1 MDYSIK
7 IKDSSEVIVGSVG
20 ELLPRLL
27 PDKRVVVV
35 SDTNIDR
42 HYHTLVNRYEHVLIG
57 LGEASKTL
65 VTADAIYKK
74 FISMGVDR
82 STFVLAIGGGIVT
95 DVAGFVAST
104 YMRGVEFGFV
114 STSLLGQVDA
124 SVGGKNG
131 VNVDGY
137 KNMVGT
143 FTQPRFV
150 ICDVGMLRTLPERE
164 VRTGMAEVIKAG
176 IIADE
181 ELFSKLEL
189 TPLAELTKNPDLLA
203 EVVYR
208 AIKVKADIVER
219 DEREHGDRR
228 KLNLGH
234 TLAHAIEKSSSKMN
248 HGEAVAVGL
257 SLISDAA
264 ARREPENWRVPG
276 SMRFLRELR
285 QAGIRNYFVTGAVVE
300 RDRAGNPSGTM
311 FEEISALG
319 YEIGPGRLLEGL
331 VGSSWQEKLPKR
343 QIMLNLCRKLGIS
356 PEHLLVVGDGR
367 SEIASGVEFGAVTV
381 SRLPASASRAREIHT
396 ALKTNFILDRYSP
409 ELFPA
414 LFASGGVCQ
423 RVR

>member
-7 IKDSSEVIVGSVG
+7 IKDSSEVIVGSVS

-65 VTADAIYKK
+65 VTADAIYTN

-189 TPLAELTKNPDLLA
+189 TPLAELTKNPDLLG

-264 ARREPENWRVPG
+264 ARRGLLSAADKERICSLLQRTGFDLTPPVAMRVLLKAVSKDKKSEGDVLNVVFPT
-276 SMRFLRELR
+276 
-285 QAGIRNYFVTGAVVE
+285 AIGACEVVPMPLE
-300 RDRAGNPSGTM
+300 EFRAM
-311 FEEISALG
+311 FA
-319 YEIGPGRLLEGL
+319 
-331 VGSSWQEKLPKR
+331 
-343 QIMLNLCRKLGIS
+343 
-356 PEHLLVVGDGR
+356 
-367 SEIASGVEFGAVTV
+367 
-381 SRLPASASRAREIHT
+381 
-396 ALKTNFILDRYSP
+396 
-409 ELFPA
+409 
-414 LFASGGVCQ
+414 
-423 RVR
+423 

>member
-264 ARREPENWRVPG
+264 ARRGLLSAADKERICSLLQHTGFDLTPPVAMRVLLKAVSKDKKSEGDVLNVVFPT
-276 SMRFLRELR
+276 
-285 QAGIRNYFVTGAVVE
+285 AIGACEVVPMPLE
-300 RDRAGNPSGTM
+300 EFRAM
-311 FEEISALG
+311 FA
-319 YEIGPGRLLEGL
+319 
-331 VGSSWQEKLPKR
+331 
-343 QIMLNLCRKLGIS
+343 
-356 PEHLLVVGDGR
+356 
-367 SEIASGVEFGAVTV
+367 
-381 SRLPASASRAREIHT
+381 
-396 ALKTNFILDRYSP
+396 
-409 ELFPA
+409 
-414 LFASGGVCQ
+414 
-423 RVR
+423 

>member
-7 IKDSSEVIVGSVG
+7 IKDSSEVIVGSVS

-189 TPLAELTKNPDLLA
+189 TPLAELTKNPDLLS

-264 ARREPENWRVPG
+264 ARRGLLSAADKERICSLLQRTGFDLTPPVAMRV
-276 SMRFLRELR
+276 LLK
-285 QAGIRNYFVTGAVVE
+285 AVSKDKKSEGDVLNVVFPTAIGTCE
-300 RDRAGNPSGTM
+300 VVPMPLEEFRAM
-311 FEEISALG
+311 FA
-319 YEIGPGRLLEGL
+319 
-331 VGSSWQEKLPKR
+331 
-343 QIMLNLCRKLGIS
+343 
-356 PEHLLVVGDGR
+356 
-367 SEIASGVEFGAVTV
+367 
-381 SRLPASASRAREIHT
+381 
-396 ALKTNFILDRYSP
+396 
-409 ELFPA
+409 
-414 LFASGGVCQ
+414 
-423 RVR
+423 

>member
-7 IKDSSEVIVGSVG
+7 IKDSSEVIVGSVS

-264 ARREPENWRVPG
+264 ARRGLLSAADKERICSLLQRTGFDLTPPVAMRV
-276 SMRFLRELR
+276 LLK
-285 QAGIRNYFVTGAVVE
+285 AVSKDKKSEGDVLNVVFPT
-300 RDRAGNPSGTM
+300 A
-311 FEEISALG
+311 ISAC
-319 YEIGPGRLLEGL
+319 EVVPMPLE
-331 VGSSWQEKLPKR
+331 
-343 QIMLNLCRKLGIS
+343 
-356 PEHLLVVGDGR
+356 
-367 SEIASGVEFGAVTV
+367 EF
-381 SRLPASASRAREIHT
+381 RAM
-396 ALKTNFILDRYSP
+396 
-409 ELFPA
+409 
-414 LFASGGVCQ
+414 FA
-423 RVR
+423 

>member
-7 IKDSSEVIVGSVG
+7 IKNSSEVIVGSVS

-164 VRTGMAEVIKAG
+164 ARTGMAEVIKAG

-189 TPLAELTKNPDLLA
+189 TPLAELTKNPDLLS

-264 ARREPENWRVPG
+264 ARRGLLSAADKERICSLLQRTGFDLTPPVAMRVLLKAVSKDKKSEGDVLNVVFPT
-276 SMRFLRELR
+276 
-285 QAGIRNYFVTGAVVE
+285 AIGACEVVPMPLE
-300 RDRAGNPSGTM
+300 EFRAM
-311 FEEISALG
+311 FA
-319 YEIGPGRLLEGL
+319 
-331 VGSSWQEKLPKR
+331 
-343 QIMLNLCRKLGIS
+343 
-356 PEHLLVVGDGR
+356 
-367 SEIASGVEFGAVTV
+367 
-381 SRLPASASRAREIHT
+381 
-396 ALKTNFILDRYSP
+396 
-409 ELFPA
+409 
-414 LFASGGVCQ
+414 
-423 RVR
+423 

>member
-1 MDYSIK
+1 MGGNMDYTIK
-7 IKDSSEVIVGSVG
+7 IKDRSEVVVGNASD
-20 ELLPRLL
+20 LLPRLL

-42 HYHTLVNRYEHVLIG
+42 HYHSLVNRYDHVLIG
-57 LGEASKTL
+57 LGETSKTL
-65 VTADAIYKK
+65 VTADAIYKQ
-74 FISMGVDR
+74 FISLGVDR

-131 VNVDGY
+131 VNVEGY

-164 VRTGMAEVIKAG
+164 LRTGMAEMIKAG
-176 IIADE
+176 VIADS
-181 ELFSKLEL
+181 ELFSILER
-189 TPLAELTKNPDLLA
+189 TPLAELAANNELLS

-257 SLISDAA
+257 AYIADAA
-264 ARREPENWRVPG
+264 VRRGMLSETERERICSLLQRTGFDLTPPVAMRVLLKAVSKDKKSEGDTLHVVFPTAIGACEVLPMPLDEFSAMFQIPG
-276 SMRFLRELR
+276 A
-285 QAGIRNYFVTGAVVE
+285 AGV
-300 RDRAGNPSGTM
+300 
-311 FEEISALG
+311 
-319 YEIGPGRLLEGL
+319 
-331 VGSSWQEKLPKR
+331 
-343 QIMLNLCRKLGIS
+343 
-356 PEHLLVVGDGR
+356 
-367 SEIASGVEFGAVTV
+367 
-381 SRLPASASRAREIHT
+381 
-396 ALKTNFILDRYSP
+396 
-409 ELFPA
+409 
-414 LFASGGVCQ
+414 
-423 RVR
+423 

>member
-1 MDYSIK
+1 MS
-7 IKDSSEVIVGSVG
+7 

-189 TPLAELTKNPDLLA
+189 TPLAELTKNPDLLG

-264 ARREPENWRVPG
+264 ARRGLLSAADKERICSLLQRTGFDLTPPVAMRVLLKAVSKDKKSEGDVLNVVFPT
-276 SMRFLRELR
+276 
-285 QAGIRNYFVTGAVVE
+285 AIGACEVVPMPLE
-300 RDRAGNPSGTM
+300 EFRAM
-311 FEEISALG
+311 FA
-319 YEIGPGRLLEGL
+319 
-331 VGSSWQEKLPKR
+331 
-343 QIMLNLCRKLGIS
+343 
-356 PEHLLVVGDGR
+356 
-367 SEIASGVEFGAVTV
+367 
-381 SRLPASASRAREIHT
+381 
-396 ALKTNFILDRYSP
+396 
-409 ELFPA
+409 
-414 LFASGGVCQ
+414 
-423 RVR
+423 

>member
-27 PDKRVVVV
+27 PDKRVVVI

-164 VRTGMAEVIKAG
+164 VRTGMAEIIKAG

-181 ELFSKLEL
+181 AA
-189 TPLAELTKNPDLLA
+189 TTKN
-203 EVVYR
+203 
-208 AIKVKADIVER
+208 VER
-219 DEREHGDRR
+219 NRWMGFFGGDETRR
-228 KLNLGH
+228 SITIGGQS
-234 TLAHAIEKSSSKMN
+234 AMN
-248 HGEAVAVGL
+248 AV
-257 SLISDAA
+257 
-264 ARREPENWRVPG
+264 
-276 SMRFLRELR
+276 
-285 QAGIRNYFVTGAVVE
+285 
-300 RDRAGNPSGTM
+300 
-311 FEEISALG
+311 
-319 YEIGPGRLLEGL
+319 
-331 VGSSWQEKLPKR
+331 
-343 QIMLNLCRKLGIS
+343 
-356 PEHLLVVGDGR
+356 
-367 SEIASGVEFGAVTV
+367 
-381 SRLPASASRAREIHT
+381 
-396 ALKTNFILDRYSP
+396 
-409 ELFPA
+409 
-414 LFASGGVCQ
+414 
-423 RVR
+423 

>member
-1 MDYSIK
+1 MGGNMDYTIK
-7 IKDSSEVIVGSVG
+7 IKDRSEVVVGSASDF
-20 ELLPRLL
+20 LPRLL

-42 HYHTLVNRYEHVLIG
+42 HYHSLVNRYEHVLIG
-57 LGEASKTL
+57 LGETSKTL
-65 VTADAIYKK
+65 VTADAIYKQ
-74 FISMGVDR
+74 FVSLGVDR

-104 YMRGVEFGFV
+104 YMRGLDFGFI

-131 VNVDGY
+131 VNVEGY

-164 VRTGMAEVIKAG
+164 LRTGMAEMIKAG
-176 IIADE
+176 IIADGG
-181 ELFSKLEL
+181 LFSMIER
-189 TPLAELTKNPDLLA
+189 TPLAELVKDPDLLREA
-203 EVVYR
+203 VYR

-257 SLISDAA
+257 ALIADAA
-264 ARREPENWRVPG
+264 VRRGLLAEADRERICSLLQRTGFDLTPPVAMRVLLKAVSKDKKSEGDMLHVVFPT
-276 SMRFLRELR
+276 
-285 QAGIRNYFVTGAVVE
+285 AIGACEVQPMPIE
-300 RDRAGNPSGTM
+300 EFRAM
-311 FEEISALG
+311 FA
-319 YEIGPGRLLEGL
+319 
-331 VGSSWQEKLPKR
+331 
-343 QIMLNLCRKLGIS
+343 
-356 PEHLLVVGDGR
+356 
-367 SEIASGVEFGAVTV
+367 
-381 SRLPASASRAREIHT
+381 
-396 ALKTNFILDRYSP
+396 
-409 ELFPA
+409 
-414 LFASGGVCQ
+414 
-423 RVR
+423 

>member
-7 IKDSSEVIVGSVG
+7 IKDSSEVIVGSVS

-82 STFVLAIGGGIVT
+82 STFVLAIGGAYVVWALICCIVT

-164 VRTGMAEVIKAG
+164 VRTGMAEIIKAG

-264 ARREPENWRVPG
+264 ARRGLLSAADKERICSLLQRTGFDLTPPVAMRVLLKAVSKDKKSEGDVLNVVFPT
-276 SMRFLRELR
+276 
-285 QAGIRNYFVTGAVVE
+285 AIGACEVVPMPLE
-300 RDRAGNPSGTM
+300 EFRAM
-311 FEEISALG
+311 FA
-319 YEIGPGRLLEGL
+319 
-331 VGSSWQEKLPKR
+331 
-343 QIMLNLCRKLGIS
+343 
-356 PEHLLVVGDGR
+356 
-367 SEIASGVEFGAVTV
+367 
-381 SRLPASASRAREIHT
+381 
-396 ALKTNFILDRYSP
+396 
-409 ELFPA
+409 
-414 LFASGGVCQ
+414 
-423 RVR
+423 

>member
-7 IKDSSEVIVGSVG
+7 IKDSSEVIVGSVS

-189 TPLAELTKNPDLLA
+189 TPLAELMKNPDLLG

-264 ARREPENWRVPG
+264 ARRGLLSAADKERICSLLQRTGFDLTPPVAMRVLLKAVSKDKKSEGDVLNVVFPT
-276 SMRFLRELR
+276 
-285 QAGIRNYFVTGAVVE
+285 AIGACEVVPMPLE
-300 RDRAGNPSGTM
+300 EFRAM
-311 FEEISALG
+311 FA
-319 YEIGPGRLLEGL
+319 
-331 VGSSWQEKLPKR
+331 
-343 QIMLNLCRKLGIS
+343 
-356 PEHLLVVGDGR
+356 
-367 SEIASGVEFGAVTV
+367 
-381 SRLPASASRAREIHT
+381 
-396 ALKTNFILDRYSP
+396 
-409 ELFPA
+409 
-414 LFASGGVCQ
+414 
-423 RVR
+423 

>member
-7 IKDSSEVIVGSVG
+7 IKDSSEVIVGSVS

-164 VRTGMAEVIKAG
+164 VRTGMAEIIKAG

-264 ARREPENWRVPG
+264 ARRGLLSAADKERICSLLQRTGFDLTPPVAMRV
-276 SMRFLRELR
+276 LLK
-285 QAGIRNYFVTGAVVE
+285 AVSKDKKSEGDVLNVVFPTAIGTCE
-300 RDRAGNPSGTM
+300 VVPMPLEEFRAM
-311 FEEISALG
+311 FA
-319 YEIGPGRLLEGL
+319 
-331 VGSSWQEKLPKR
+331 
-343 QIMLNLCRKLGIS
+343 
-356 PEHLLVVGDGR
+356 
-367 SEIASGVEFGAVTV
+367 
-381 SRLPASASRAREIHT
+381 
-396 ALKTNFILDRYSP
+396 
-409 ELFPA
+409 
-414 LFASGGVCQ
+414 
-423 RVR
+423 

>member
-7 IKDSSEVIVGSVG
+7 IKDSSEVIVGSVS

-164 VRTGMAEVIKAG
+164 VRTGIAEVIKTG

-264 ARREPENWRVPG
+264 ARRGLLSAADKERICSLLQRTGFDLTPPVAMRVLLKAVSKDKKSEGDVLNVVFPT
-276 SMRFLRELR
+276 
-285 QAGIRNYFVTGAVVE
+285 AIGACEVVPMPLE
-300 RDRAGNPSGTM
+300 EFRAM
-311 FEEISALG
+311 FA
-319 YEIGPGRLLEGL
+319 
-331 VGSSWQEKLPKR
+331 
-343 QIMLNLCRKLGIS
+343 
-356 PEHLLVVGDGR
+356 
-367 SEIASGVEFGAVTV
+367 
-381 SRLPASASRAREIHT
+381 
-396 ALKTNFILDRYSP
+396 
-409 ELFPA
+409 
-414 LFASGGVCQ
+414 
-423 RVR
+423 

>member
-7 IKDSSEVIVGSVG
+7 IKDSSEVIVGSVS

-181 ELFSKLEL
+181 KLFSKLEL
-189 TPLAELTKNPDLLA
+189 TPLAELTKNPDLLG

-264 ARREPENWRVPG
+264 ARRGLLSAADKERICSLLQRTGFDLTPPVAMRVLLKAVSKDKKSEGDVLNVVFPT
-276 SMRFLRELR
+276 
-285 QAGIRNYFVTGAVVE
+285 AIGACEVVPMPLE
-300 RDRAGNPSGTM
+300 EFRAM
-311 FEEISALG
+311 FA
-319 YEIGPGRLLEGL
+319 
-331 VGSSWQEKLPKR
+331 
-343 QIMLNLCRKLGIS
+343 
-356 PEHLLVVGDGR
+356 
-367 SEIASGVEFGAVTV
+367 
-381 SRLPASASRAREIHT
+381 
-396 ALKTNFILDRYSP
+396 
-409 ELFPA
+409 
-414 LFASGGVCQ
+414 
-423 RVR
+423 

>member
-7 IKDSSEVIVGSVG
+7 IKDSSEVIVGSVS

-189 TPLAELTKNPDLLA
+189 TPLAELTKNPDLLG

-264 ARREPENWRVPG
+264 ARRGLLSAADKERICSLLQRTGFDLTPPVAMRVLLKAVAKDKKSEGDVLNVVFPT
-276 SMRFLRELR
+276 
-285 QAGIRNYFVTGAVVE
+285 AIGACEVVPMPLE
-300 RDRAGNPSGTM
+300 EFRAM
-311 FEEISALG
+311 FA
-319 YEIGPGRLLEGL
+319 
-331 VGSSWQEKLPKR
+331 
-343 QIMLNLCRKLGIS
+343 
-356 PEHLLVVGDGR
+356 
-367 SEIASGVEFGAVTV
+367 
-381 SRLPASASRAREIHT
+381 
-396 ALKTNFILDRYSP
+396 
-409 ELFPA
+409 
-414 LFASGGVCQ
+414 
-423 RVR
+423 

>member
-1 MDYSIK
+1 M
-7 IKDSSEVIVGSVG
+7 
-20 ELLPRLL
+20 
-27 PDKRVVVV
+27 VV

-264 ARREPENWRVPG
+264 ARRGLLSAADKERICSLLQRTGFDLTPPVAMRVLLKAVSKDKKSEGDVLNVVFPT
-276 SMRFLRELR
+276 
-285 QAGIRNYFVTGAVVE
+285 AIGACEVVPMPLE
-300 RDRAGNPSGTM
+300 EFRAM
-311 FEEISALG
+311 FA
-319 YEIGPGRLLEGL
+319 
-331 VGSSWQEKLPKR
+331 
-343 QIMLNLCRKLGIS
+343 
-356 PEHLLVVGDGR
+356 
-367 SEIASGVEFGAVTV
+367 
-381 SRLPASASRAREIHT
+381 
-396 ALKTNFILDRYSP
+396 
-409 ELFPA
+409 
-414 LFASGGVCQ
+414 
-423 RVR
+423 